1 LIFVWRNLHLASVRV
16 RGELDVRLSAEAGC
30 SLVEHDLMAW
40 LAAAPSKRLRMLDL
54 SRRLAL
60 SPGGLTHLTGRLVER
75 GWVER
80 ETPAAN
86 RREVYAVLTPA
97 GNAALRSARATYLQV
112 LRETLS
118 RQLDT
123 SELEALATITGKLL
137 DRGDGE
143 HKRAKPHG

>member
-16 RGELDVRLSAEAGC
+16 RGELDLRLSAEAGC

-40 LAAAPSKRLRMLDL
+40 
-54 SRRLAL
+54 RRLAL

-137 DRGDGE
+137 DRGEGE